1 MNPKLKIGTK
11 TIPVW
16 FLLLGMVGA
25 GSLSIAVQGIDPSQE
40 QKFTIDPMTKP
51 KTNSLVF
58 TGLPVEFDR
67 DNEENLRWTGF
78 VSTGTKI
85 LTDQKITFNVL
96 TDVGEEAELSV
107 PLVNN
112 SEDAQI
118 VNVQCTA
125 PDQVVLDIEIPDSS
139 SPITDAGIDA
149 VRLVSMNNWI
159 VNVKPGLVGPPGEY
173 VGNMEIAVST
183 EHAGAFSVMC
193 QLKAVG

>member
-16 FLLLGMVGA
+16 FLLLGMVAA

-40 QKFTIDPMTKP
+40 QKFQIEQNTKP
-51 KTNSLVF
+51 KTNSFVF

-67 DNEENLRWTGF
+67 DNEANLRWTGF
-78 VSTGTKI
+78 VSTGVKI
-85 LTDQKITFNVL
+85 LTNQKITFNVM
-96 TDVGEEAELSV
+96 TDVGEEAELSI

-112 SEDAQI
+112 SEDGQI

-125 PDQVVLDIEIPDSS
+125 PEQVVLDIEIPDAS
-139 SPITDAGIDA
+139 SPITTAGIDA
-149 VRLVSMNNWI
+149 VRLVSQNNWL
-159 VNVKPGLVGPPGEY
+159 VNVKPGLVGPPGLY
-173 VGNMEIAVST
+173 VGNMEIAVAT

-193 QLKAVG
+193 QLLAVG